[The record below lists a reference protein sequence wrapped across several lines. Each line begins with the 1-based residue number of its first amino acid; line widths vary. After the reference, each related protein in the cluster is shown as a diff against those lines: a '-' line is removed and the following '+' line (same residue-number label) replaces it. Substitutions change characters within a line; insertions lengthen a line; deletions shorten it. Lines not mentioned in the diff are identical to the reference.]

1 MYRTNLIRAH
11 QYFSNRGETDFDL
24 TVAELLILEQ
34 IANGHKWM
42 SEIKHNCAINDYTM
56 SKSVL
61 RLSTGYASKTHG
73 VPNWNKGLELLTKHR
88 DGRYK
93 FMSFTPKGL
102 QVRDAIMDYAVKR
115 TEQKDDTVAKR
126 HLHNEV
132 RKIENLI
139 DKLKQDFINI

>member
-56 SKSVL
+56 SKSVS
-61 RLSTGYASKTHG
+61 RLSTGYHSH
-73 VPNWNKGLELLTKHR
+73 KGLDLLSKHR

-93 FMSFTPKGL
+93 FMSFTHKGL
-102 QVRDAIMDYAVKR
+102 QVRDAIMDYVIKK
-115 TEQKDDTVAKR
+115 TEQKDDAVMKR
-126 HLHNEV
+126 HFHNEV
-132 RKIENLI
+132 KKIKTSIKILKESLI
-139 DKLKQDFINI
+139 NT